1 MLPTWIPL
9 SVSRHRPVESAQ
21 SQTQTCLLTSAILPE
36 QSMKPWRMIHFPQM
50 GQFVQHY
57 KITQLKRKK
66 YDHIRQRD
74 DTS

>member
-1 MLPTWIPL
+1 MAEAAGEGGFEAAA
-9 SVSRHRPVESAQ
+9 VGVAQGVE
-21 SQTQTCLLTSAILPE
+21 T
-36 QSMKPWRMIHFPQM
+36 RRVVHFPQM